1 MLNFDR
7 NPLCLNGFTLSPAIV
22 VSSWLNL
29 TPWIG
34 NGLIGTPL
42 VVVFILAVPIVDV
55 INEFTVDS
63 SIAGLEF
70 PQKRFGGGIIDF

>member
-1 MLNFDR
+1 
-7 NPLCLNGFTLSPAIV
+7 
-22 VSSWLNL
+22 
-29 TPWIG
+29 
-34 NGLIGTPL
+34 

-70 PQKRFGGGIIDF
+70 SQKRFGGGVIDF